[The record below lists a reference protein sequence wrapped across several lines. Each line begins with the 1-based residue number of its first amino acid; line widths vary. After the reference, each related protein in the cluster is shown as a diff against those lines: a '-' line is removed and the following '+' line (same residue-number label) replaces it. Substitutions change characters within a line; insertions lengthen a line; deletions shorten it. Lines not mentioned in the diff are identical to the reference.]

1 MWPEGGGGLSRL
13 SQSCVCLCSAEMVRS
28 VFGVSWV
35 FSRRLECVE
44 ETFRLLDT
52 VRARVSASARRNH
65 GKFSLALPAL
75 QMRHFA

>member
-13 SQSCVCLCSAEMVRS
+13 SQSCVCLCSVEMVQS
-28 VFGVSWV
+28 VFGVSCV
-35 FSRRLECVE
+35 FSRRLECLE
-44 ETFRLLDT
+44 ETFLFLD
-52 VRARVSASARRNH
+52 VRVRVSASARRNH